1 VKFALYLVLTLV
13 AGSIT
18 NVDIFSHAI
27 HTSMSSALTKL
38 GFDVGLL
45 STLRAIAVVGF
56 VLMSRLK
63 DVSFKDL
70 YHAKEGEPSAPSPA
84 PAPPEPFPVAP
95 VSEMVRS
102 TLTIEEVALLFRSL
116 HSDASGAHTVEPAVE
131 QGPPALLQ
139 ESGEQRQVRQVEPAP
154 PRREP
159 SSPAPE
165 PALPPAPRA
174 PQSQVE
180 PSAVAP
186 LPGPAAPH
194 SEPARRLG
202 SRREERLE
210 QVYQGLL
217 AERGRV
223 SARALAERAHIH
235 RSTCAE
241 WLEARTGAPPSPVPP
256 LTGPM
261 GQESAEHSQEPEP
274 LAQGDGSP
282 LPEDSAS
289 PGDTAERHAP
299 GDAPGHRQ
307 QLKGANAAQEGR

>member
-1 VKFALYLVLTLV
+1 
-13 AGSIT
+13 
-18 NVDIFSHAI
+18 
-27 HTSMSSALTKL
+27 
-38 GFDVGLL
+38 
-45 STLRAIAVVGF
+45 
-56 VLMSRLK
+56 
-63 DVSFKDL
+63 
-70 YHAKEGEPSAPSPA
+70 
-84 PAPPEPFPVAP
+84 
-95 VSEMVRS
+95 
-102 TLTIEEVALLFRSL
+102 VALLFRSL
-116 HSDASGAHTVEPAVE
+116 RSDASGAHTVEPAVE

-139 ESGEQRQVRQVEPAP
+139 ESGEQRQLRQVEPAP

-159 SSPAPE
+159 SSTAPE
-165 PALPPAPRA
+165 PAPPHAPRA

-180 PSAVAP
+180 PRVEPSAVTPA
-186 LPGPAAPH
+186 PGPAAPH
-194 SEPARRLG
+194 SEPARGLG

-241 WLEARTGAPPSPVPP
+241 WLEARTGATPSPVPP

-261 GQESAEHSQEPEP
+261 GEESAEHSQEPEP
-274 LAQGDGSP
+274 LARSDGSP

-289 PGDTAERHAP
+289 PGDAAERHAP

-307 QLKGANAAQEGR
+307 QLKGTDASQEER